1 MRAINN
7 TGMLK
12 RTLELPVRQIQR
24 LHWPLSWGLLFV
36 MVIFHLIWGRAADWE
51 FDVVYAA
58 VTALSQIVARQN
70 SKNGIALHLVVTMAL
85 VYWYTHNLDAFPQR
99 LGVTDEA
106 YATLMAPLVF
116 GLGLHWGGTGFV
128 LGTAIGVM
136 GEVNP
141 TPTERLIVMFLMV
154 FVAAMGWLFNALL
167 QNLYQAQ
174 EELAQVSLQ
183 DPLTGLGN
191 RKVFENDFARYRGMT
206 QRSEV
211 PLMLTVWDID
221 GLAAINDRQGR
232 DKGDQ
237 TLKDFAGSLRL
248 NVRES
253 DGVYRIGGD
262 TFAGLHPQLTDA
274 KVLLARVRAVFP
286 KVSVGWAPVSASM
299 EEALKE
305 AEQRLQEARTARA

>member
-1 MRAINN
+1 MRANSAGI
-7 TGMLK
+7 LK

-24 LHWPLSWGLLFV
+24 LHWPLSWGLLLV
-36 MVIFHLIWGRAADWE
+36 LVIFHLIWGRAADWQ
-51 FDVVYAA
+51 FDLMYAA
-58 VTALSQIVARQN
+58 VTALSQLLARRN

-85 VYWYTHNLDAFPQR
+85 VFWYTHNLEAFPER
-99 LGVTDEA
+99 LGVTDET

-191 RKVFENDFARYRGMT
+191 RKVFEHDFARYRGMT
-206 QRSEV
+206 QRSDV
-211 PLMLTVWDID
+211 PLMLTVWNID
-221 GLAAINDRQGR
+221 GLSAINDRQGR
-232 DKGDQ
+232 DRGDQ
-237 TLKDFAGSLRL
+237 MLKDFAGSLRL

-253 DGVYRIGGD
+253 DGVYRVGGG

-274 KVLLARVRAVFP
+274 TILLARVRAVFP
-286 KVSVGWAPVSASM
+286 KVSVGWAQVSGSL
-299 EEALKE
+299 EEALAE
-305 AEQRLQEARTARA
+305 AEKHLQEARMARA

>member
-1 MRAINN
+1 
-7 TGMLK
+7 
-12 RTLELPVRQIQR
+12 
-24 LHWPLSWGLLFV
+24 
-36 MVIFHLIWGRAADWE
+36 
-51 FDVVYAA
+51 
-58 VTALSQIVARQN
+58 
-70 SKNGIALHLVVTMAL
+70 
-85 VYWYTHNLDAFPQR
+85 
-99 LGVTDEA
+99 VTDET

-167 QNLYQAQ
+167 QNLYKAQ

-191 RKVFENDFARYRGMT
+191 RKVFEHDFARYRGMT
-206 QRSEV
+206 QRSDV
-211 PLMLTVWDID
+211 SLMLTVWNID
-221 GLAAINDRQGR
+221 GLSAINDRQGR
-232 DKGDQ
+232 DRGDQ
-237 TLKDFAGSLRL
+237 MLKDFAGSLRL

-253 DGVYRIGGD
+253 DGVYRVGGD

-274 KVLLARVRAVFP
+274 TILLARVRAVFP
-286 KVSVGWAPVSASM
+286 KVSVGWAQVSGSL
-299 EEALKE
+299 EEALAE
-305 AEQRLQEARTARA
+305 AEKHLQEARMARA

>member
-1 MRAINN
+1 MKATNN
-7 TGMLK
+7 TGILK
-12 RTLELPVRQIQR
+12 GTLELPVRQIQR
-24 LHWPLSWGLLFV
+24 LHWPLSWGLLLV
-36 MVIFHLIWGRAADWE
+36 MVIFHLIWGQGADWQ
-51 FDVVYAA
+51 FDLMYAA
-58 VTALSQIVARQN
+58 VTVLCQIVARQN

-85 VYWYTHNLDAFPQR
+85 VYWYTHNLEAFPQR

-116 GLGLHWGGTGFV
+116 GLGLHWGAAGFV
-128 LGTAIGVM
+128 MGTAIGVM

-154 FVAAMGWLFNALL
+154 FVAAMGWLFNTLL

-191 RKVFENDFARYRGMT
+191 RVVFENDFSRYRGMT
-206 QRSEV
+206 QRSDV

-221 GLAAINDRQGR
+221 DLSTINDRQGR

-262 TFAGLHPQLTDA
+262 QFAGLHPQLTEA
-274 KVLLARVRAVFP
+274 TVLLARVRAVFP
-286 KVSVGWAPVSASM
+286 KVSVGWSQVTGNLDD
-299 EEALKE
+299 ALKE
-305 AEQRLQEARTARA
+305 AEARLQEARVAKA